1 MSKNTIV
8 ERVGDFLK
16 QYPPF
21 NLLSLDELEKIAHEV
36 EVFYLPK
43 QEILFEIDQPTEAN
57 FYIVQQGSI
66 NLYAVDKTT
75 LVDVCETGDLL
86 GLRPLFAENKYA
98 LQAVAQ
104 KDCMIYAIPIE
115 VFQPLLKD
123 NFKVLQFL
131 LEIFA
136 SNAKHPKEI
145 LQAEKQLP
153 ESRVYEETDALK
165 LSYFQLIS
173 YTKNVISVAKETS
186 IQEVAQLMKRHQISS
201 VIITEDMLPKGI
213 VTDKDMRNKVATGQI
228 DIQASVKEIMS
239 SPVICSQANVH
250 IAEIQLQMLKSNIGH
265 ICITED
271 GNPSS
276 NLLGIISEHDLIAA
290 QANNPVALLKR
301 TLRSKD
307 VNELNHIRFRLGLLI
322 ESFLKAQLPIEYL
335 MKVAGEINA
344 ALTQKSIELA
354 LNEIGKPPC
363 KFAWMNLGSL
373 GRTEQLL
380 LTDQD
385 NALVFEDVDISHI
398 ETTRKYFLK
407 LAKKVTR
414 SLNQIGYDFCPADMM
429 ASNPNWCL
437 SLSEWKKQFSNWIT
451 KPTEKS
457 IMMCSIFFDFENV
470 FGERHL
476 TQSINHHIYKELEG
490 NQRFYAY
497 LGVDALRNPH
507 PLGIFK
513 QFLVEDSEKN
523 KDLFDLKSRAIMPL
537 VDAAR
542 ILCLAEKNT
551 QLNNTQER
559 FLMMAKKEPQNAELF
574 EKCAQSFLLFSKHR
588 TIEGINEQNS
598 GRFINLEKLSKQQKI
613 ALKNAFQPISEI
625 QSVLK
630 NRFKLTYFT

>member
-8 ERVGDFLK
+8 ERVADFLK

-21 NLLSLDELEKIAHEV
+21 NLLSEQELVKIAHEV

-43 QEILFEIDQPTEAN
+43 NEVLFEINQATKAF
-57 FYIVQQGSI
+57 FYIVQQGAI
-66 NLYAVDKTT
+66 NLYTKEKNT
-75 LVDVCETGDLL
+75 LVDVCEVGDLL

-98 LQAVAQ
+98 LQAKSQ

-115 VFQPLLKD
+115 VFKPILKE

-136 SNAKHPKEI
+136 ANAKHPKET
-145 LQAEKQLP
+145 LQAESQLP

-173 YTKNVISVAKETS
+173 FTKNPVHVNEETS
-186 IQEVAQLMKRHQISS
+186 IQEVAKLMKKHHISS
-201 VIITEDMLPKGI
+201 VIVTENNYPRGI
-213 VTDKDMRNKVATGQI
+213 VTDKDMRNKVATGEI
-228 DIQASVKEIMS
+228 DIQIPVKKIMS
-239 SPVICSQANVH
+239 SPVVCSVSKVQ
-250 IAEIQLQMLKSNIGH
+250 IATIQLLMLKHNIGH
-265 ICITED
+265 VCITED
-271 GNPSS
+271 GTPQSI
-276 NLLGIISEHDLIAA
+276 LLGIISEHDLIAA
-290 QANNPVALLKR
+290 QANNPVALLR
-301 TLRSKD
+301 RALRSKD

-322 ESFLKAQLPIEYL
+322 ESFLNAQLPIEYL

-344 ALTQKSIELA
+344 AITQKCIELTIK
-354 LNEIGKPPC
+354 EIGKPPC
-363 KFAWMNLGSL
+363 KFAWMNLGSQ

-385 NALVFEDVDISHI
+385 NALVYEDIALPKEDVKS
-398 ETTRKYFLK
+398 YFLK
-407 LAKKVTR
+407 LAEKVTQ
-414 SLNQIGYDFCPADMM
+414 SLNQIGYDFCPAEMM
-429 ASNPNWCL
+429 ASNPKWCL

-451 KPTEKS
+451 NPSEKS
-457 IMMCSIFFDFENV
+457 IMMCSIFFDFQRV
-470 FGERHL
+470 FGEKDL
-476 TQSINHHIYKELEG
+476 TQTLNKHIYKELEG
-490 NQRFYAY
+490 NQRFFAY
-497 LGVDALRNPH
+497 LGVDALRNPP

-513 QFLVEDSEKN
+513 QFLLEDHEKE

-551 QLNNTQER
+551 QINNTQER
-559 FLMMAKKEPQNAELF
+559 FLMLAKKEPQNATLF
-574 EKCAQSFLLFSKHR
+574 EKCATSFLLFSKHR
-588 TIEGINEQNS
+588 TIEGIDEQNS
-598 GRFINLEKLSKQQKI
+598 GRYLHLEKLSKQEKI
-613 ALKNAFQPISEI
+613 ALKNAFQPIAEI